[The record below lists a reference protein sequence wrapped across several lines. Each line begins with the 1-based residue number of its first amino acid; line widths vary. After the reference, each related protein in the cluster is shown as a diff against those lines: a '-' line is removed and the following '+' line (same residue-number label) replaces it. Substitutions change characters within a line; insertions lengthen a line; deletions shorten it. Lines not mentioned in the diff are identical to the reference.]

1 MKSNYE
7 EKKAAKIE
15 RYSRL
20 AAKNV
25 KESESRYQT
34 AKAIGS
40 FIPMGQPILV
50 GHHSEGRHRSDLK
63 KIDNNMR
70 KSIEADKKADYYA
83 NKAENAEN
91 SNAISSDDPTAIE
104 QLKKKL
110 AGMERCQEL
119 MKSVN
124 KIIKNKKLSEIQKIE
139 MIVRDELL
147 SEANAI
153 KVLQPDYCGRV
164 GFASYSLTNNNA
176 NMSTVKKRIEKLE
189 AMERRGNKEYE
200 INGVKIV
207 ENADENRIQMFY
219 DGKPSDE
226 IRTQLKRNGFRWSP
240 YNTCWQSF
248 YSAHA
253 IYQANIIAKL

>member
-15 RYSRL
+15 RFSRL
-20 AAKNV
+20 AAKNL
-25 KESESRYQT
+25 KESDSRYQT

-70 KSIEADKKADYYA
+70 KSIEADKKAAYYA

-110 AGMERCQEL
+110 EGMERCQEL
-119 MKSVN
+119 MKAVN
-124 KIIKNKKLSEIQKIE
+124 KIVKNKKLSEIQKVE
-139 MIVRDELL
+139 MIVREDLL
-147 SEANAI
+147 KEHQAI
-153 KVLQPDYCGRV
+153 KILEPDFCGRI
-164 GFASYSLTNNNA
+164 GFASYALTNNNA
-176 NMSTVKKRIEKLE
+176 NMATVKKRIEKLE
-189 AMERRGNKEYE
+189 AIEQIGNKEYE

-207 ENADENRIQMFY
+207 ENADENRIQMFF

-226 IRTQLKRNGFRWSP
+226 IRKELKGNGFRWSP
-240 YNTCWQSF
+240 YNVCWQAF

-253 IYQANIIAKL
+253 IYRANIIAKI